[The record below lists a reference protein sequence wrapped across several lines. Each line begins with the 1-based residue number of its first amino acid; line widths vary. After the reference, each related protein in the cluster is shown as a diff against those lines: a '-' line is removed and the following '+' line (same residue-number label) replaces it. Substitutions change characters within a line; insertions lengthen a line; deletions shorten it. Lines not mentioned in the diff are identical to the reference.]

1 MIKLELPFCIPF
13 MPPRKSKGRFYN
25 PRSEE
30 KRKAQWLIRSQF
42 CGQKLI
48 GAVEVM
54 YIFEFGIPRSASKK
68 RKEILLNYS
77 ECLKLVDLDNLCK
90 MVGDCLKGI
99 VFEDDSQIVKLTV
112 YKFWAEKD
120 RTKIFCEQKG

>member
-13 MPPRKSKGRFYN
+13 MAPRKSGRRFYN

-30 KRKAQWLIRSQF
+30 KRKAQWLIRSQY

-48 GAVEVM
+48 GAVEVI
-54 YIFEFGIPRSASKK
+54 YVFEFGVPRSASKK
-68 RKEILLNYS
+68 KKEVLLNYS
-77 ECLKLVDLDNLCK
+77 ECLKHVDLDNMSKFL
-90 MVGDCLKGI
+90 GDCLKGI
-99 VFEDDSQIVKLTV
+99 IFEDDSQIVKLTV

-120 RTKIFCEQKG
+120 RTQIFCEQKG